1 MTLNIKDFG
10 EILMSRPAGKE
21 AFSMAKAY
29 ILGTPDKNETI
40 SLDFK
45 DVKVLAPSWADEFIT
60 NLKSSFPN
68 PIVCLNTDNESVSAS
83 LETVLNPIDVTKY
96 QRVV

>member
-1 MTLNIKDFG
+1 MILAIHNFG
-10 EILMSRPAGKE
+10 DILMSRPAGKE

-29 ILGTPDKNETI
+29 IIGSPDKNEKI

-60 NLKSSFPN
+60 SLRESFPN
-68 PIVCLNTDNESVSAS
+68 PIEFLNTENESVSQS
-83 LETVLNPIDVTKY
+83 LKY
-96 QRVV
+96 VKL